1 MKINCSIPIFDAIS
15 ESEKTYLEECS
26 TKEDAVRVEKIYK
39 KIYYD
44 FRLRPESAGC
54 PLPCTRIRYELHV
67 SYFHQNSGDP
77 AVHKSKFLLY
87 IYPSSNFIE
96 DQVYDPFLLGDFVN
110 ENNYHFIHN

>member
-44 FRLRPESAGC
+44 FRVMPESAGC
-54 PLPCTRIRYELHV
+54 PLPCTRIRYDLHV
-67 SYFHQNSGDP
+67 SYFHQNSGDLTLQ
-77 AVHKSKFLLY
+77 KSKFLLY
-87 IYPSSNFIE
+87 IYSSSNFIE
-96 DQVYDPFLLGDFVN
+96 DQVL
-110 ENNYHFIHN
+110 